1 MKLPIVSGME
11 IIKILIK
18 QGFVQ
23 KGREGSH
30 VTLEKITSEGVF
42 RTTVPLHKET
52 GKGLFLDII
61 RQSGYTREEFIKLI
75 KKS

>member
-1 MKLPIVSGME
+1 MKLPIVSGMK
-11 IIKILIK
+11 IIKVLIK

-30 VTLEKITSEGVF
+30 VTLEKRTSEGVF
-42 RTTVPLHKET
+42 RTTIPLHKEI
-52 GKGLFLDII
+52 GKGLLIDII
-61 RQSGYTREEFIKLI
+61 KQSGYKREEFIQII

>member
-1 MKLPIVSGME
+1 MKLPIISGMK

-30 VTLEKITSEGVF
+30 VTLEKITNDGVF
-42 RTTVPLHKET
+42 RTTVPLHKEL
-52 GKGLFLDII
+52 GRGLLLDII
-61 RQSGYTREEFIKLI
+61 RQSGYTREEFLKLL
-75 KKS
+75 